1 MASRTVARFCLS
13 LLALFGGCL
22 AALAAGSGSKS
33 PPPSASRESSP
44 PPAAAAKDEVPR
56 YNSVRKLSDDL
67 TLAMLQNGLT
77 VLVQENHVAP
87 VATVRCYV
95 KNTGGSYEGR
105 YLGAGLSHVLEH
117 TVAGGTTTHRSEKE
131 IQRIVDSFGGATN
144 AYTSEYMTV
153 FYIDC
158 PARNTLSAI
167 ELVADSMQ
175 HVTFE
180 PKEFERELRVVRR
193 ELADGEVDRE
203 RVLGKLLDETVYTQ
217 SPSRYPV
224 IGYLEVLNRTN
235 KQAIFDFYHERYVPN
250 NQIFVVVGDVK
261 TAAVLEQVARQWI
274 GTPRGYET
282 CVAMPDEPEQVAP
295 REAYREMDGALYNL
309 ALAWPTVTLSSPDLY
324 ALDLAAYILGEGES
338 SRLVRKLKYE
348 RQLVLAVDAESE
360 TPHYVKGWFGV
371 LATAAP
377 EHWKEAGEEILR
389 EVYRLRTEP
398 IRPEE
403 LAKAKKQKAA
413 ELVMARQTVQQQ
425 AEGLGRGYVT
435 ARDPLFDQHYVENLQ
450 QVTAEQIRDVA
461 RRYFVPQ
468 CLNRVIIVP
477 PGSSVSATA
486 VVSSQP
492 EGEIHDKRL
501 PNGLRVLLKR
511 HAGLPLVNIQA
522 YVLGGSLVDT
532 PATAG
537 RAALVGAM
545 LDKGTARH
553 SADQVA
559 DYFDSI
565 GGKLT
570 TTAGR
575 NTVLGSVTVLR
586 ADFPQAAAL
595 FAECF
600 TQPAFREGEFAKI
613 KSLTLGE
620 IAQRADDPQ
629 QEVFELFY
637 DNLPAASPY
646 HISTGGKKETVE
658 ALTAGDLRAYYAKY
672 FVPENMIITV
682 FGDIQI
688 DAALAVV
695 REHFGVLKPSPQPP
709 KIPFDRDNAILKS
722 IARHKRTAKET
733 GMLVLGYPSASIF
746 QKKDYA
752 ALTVLQAVMA
762 GYGYPGGWL
771 FTELRGAGLVYNV
784 EAVIASGPVPGYLV
798 ILAQTQP
805 DKVDEVVDRIRANVA
820 RAKVG
825 RIDQDEFTLAKQRV
839 IALHAQEHTTIAGQ
853 AEQSAPDALYGLGY
867 DYDKTFDARIQ
878 AVTLPEVVA
887 VAEVS
892 GELGAGDH
900 VAARAGKSKG
910 TVAPKGHLATTS
922 TLPTPAMRDRSG
934 EAEVFTHFELHPVD
948 LRQKSRCRKPVIG
961 GVGFCLPQMRQLSQ
975 EVPNSFQGCCQFVI
989 IFDHGVS
996 STISTMPRWP
1006 PPRFT
1011 CQYSI
1016 VGEWRRHALGRLT
1029 LVSDRVVPHFD
1040 SGRINKCGRSPG
1052 DS

>member
-1 MASRTVARFCLS
+1 MASPTVGRFCLG
-13 LLALFGGCL
+13 LLVLLGCWS
-22 AALAAGSGSKS
+22 ATLAAGPASKS

-56 YNSVRKLSDDL
+56 YDSVRKLSDDL
-67 TLAMLQNGLT
+67 TLAVLHSGLT

-95 KNTGGSYEGR
+95 KNTGSSYEGR

-117 TVAGGTTTHRSEKE
+117 TVAGGTTSHRSEKE
-131 IQRIVDSFGGATN
+131 IERIVDAFGGATN

-158 PARNTLSAI
+158 PARNTPAAI

-193 ELADGEVDRE
+193 ELADGEVDRD
-203 RVLGKLLDETVYTQ
+203 RVQGKLLDETVYTQ
-217 SPSRYPV
+217 SPARYPV

-261 TAAVLEQVARQWI
+261 TPAVLDQVARQWI

-377 EHWKEAGEEILR
+377 AHWKEASEEILR
-389 EVYRLRTEP
+389 EVYRLQTDP

-413 ELVMARQTVQQQ
+413 EMVMARQTVQEQ
-425 AEGLGRGYVT
+425 AESLGRGYVT
-435 ARDPLFDQHYVENLQ
+435 ARDPLFDQHYVDALQ
-450 QVTAEQIRDVA
+450 QVTADEIRDVA
-461 RRYFVPQ
+461 RRYFLPQ
-468 CLNRVIIVP
+468 RLNRVTIAP
-477 PGSSVSATA
+477 PGSSVLGSAA
-486 VVSSQP
+486 AASQP
-492 EGEIHDKRL
+492 EGAIHQQRL

-537 RAALVGAM
+537 RATLVGAM

-553 SADQVA
+553 SAEQMA
-559 DYFDSI
+559 NYFDSI
-565 GGKLT
+565 GGKLA

-575 NTVLGSVTVLR
+575 NTVLGSVTVLS

-600 TQPAFREGEFAKI
+600 TQPAFHEGEFAKI
-613 KSLTLGE
+613 KSLILGE

-629 QEVFELFY
+629 EEAFELFY
-637 DNLPAASPY
+637 DNLPPASPY
-646 HISTGGKKETVE
+646 HVLLGGKKETVA
-658 ALTAGDLRAYYAKY
+658 ALTAADLRAYYAKY
-672 FVPENMIITV
+672 FVPENMIVTV

-695 REHFGVLKPSPQPP
+695 RQHFGVLKPSLQPP
-709 KIPFDRDNAILKS
+709 KISFDRDNAILKS
-722 IARHKRTAKET
+722 ITRHKRTAKET
-733 GMLVLGYPSASIF
+733 GMVLLGYPAPSIF

-752 ALTVLQAVMA
+752 ALTLLEAIMA

-771 FTELRGAGLVYNV
+771 FTELRGEGLVYNV
-784 EAVIASGPVPGYLV
+784 EAFIASGPVPGYFV

-805 DKVDEVVDRIRANVA
+805 DKVDEVVARIRTSVA
-820 RAKVG
+820 RAKAG
-825 RIDQDEFTLAKQRV
+825 RIDEDDFGLAKQRV

-853 AEQSAPDALYGLGY
+853 AEQAAPYALYGLGY
-867 DYDKTFDARIQ
+867 DYDKTFDAQIQ

-887 VAEVS
+887 VARKYLDNSV
-892 GELGAGDH
+892 L
-900 VAARAGKSKG
+900 V
-910 TVAPKGHLATTS
+910 T
-922 TLPTPAMRDRSG
+922 TLP
-934 EAEVFTHFELHPVD
+934 
-948 LRQKSRCRKPVIG
+948 
-961 GVGFCLPQMRQLSQ
+961 
-975 EVPNSFQGCCQFVI
+975 
-989 IFDHGVS
+989 
-996 STISTMPRWP
+996 
-1006 PPRFT
+1006 
-1011 CQYSI
+1011 
-1016 VGEWRRHALGRLT
+1016 
-1029 LVSDRVVPHFD
+1029 
-1040 SGRINKCGRSPG
+1040 
-1052 DS
+1052 